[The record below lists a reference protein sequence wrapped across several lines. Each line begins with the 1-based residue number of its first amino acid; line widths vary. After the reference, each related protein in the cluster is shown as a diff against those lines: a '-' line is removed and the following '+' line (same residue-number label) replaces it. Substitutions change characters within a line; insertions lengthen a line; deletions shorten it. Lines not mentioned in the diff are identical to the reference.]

1 MRKTNPQLV
10 ADKEN
15 QDRPERGKNEAGGMV
30 SFVCRPRKYVGD
42 GAADDRSNDAEHN
55 RPEIVMWVCMTDFAI
70 APAINPTRIYQIK

>member
-1 MRKTNPQLV
+1 MTRQKRSKVRKTNPQFV

-30 SFVCRPRKYVGD
+30 SFVCRPRKHVGD

-55 RPEIVMWVCMTDFAI
+55 RPENRHVGMHDGFRDRACD
-70 APAINPTRIYQIK
+70 

>member
-1 MRKTNPQLV
+1 MRKTNPQFV

-55 RPEIVMWVCMTDFAI
+55 RPENRHVGMHDRFRDRACD
-70 APAINPTRIYQIK
+70 